1 MTGIQIGKL
10 ITAALRTNDALAAAV
25 GNKVF
30 PIVSKEGT
38 AYPFIV
44 YRRSGITPSYT
55 KDGRAGEVVTVEI
68 VVAANNYTS
77 SVEIAD
83 MVRDTIDGR
92 GMEYGGMT
100 VHRTEL
106 VAADE
111 EFIEETYLQTL
122 TFNLNI

>member
-10 ITAALRTNDALAAAV
+10 ITAALSANAGLVAAV
-25 GNKVF
+25 GAKIY

-38 AYPFIV
+38 AYPFVV
-44 YRRSGITPSYT
+44 YRRSGITPSST
-55 KDGRAGEVVTVEI
+55 KDGRASEVVTVEI

-92 GMEYGGMT
+92 GIVYDGMT
-100 VHRTEL
+100 VWRTEL

-111 EFIEETYLQTL
+111 EFVEDTYLQTL
-122 TFNLNI
+122 TFNFNI